1 MSLSPVQL
9 PHDGQVQWR
18 VKTQPQKEPVDVQG
32 IKDYARIDGTAE
44 DEMLKGFIRSVRQAV
59 EGFLGRSLITQTL
72 VASFDWWPS
81 SHAFTRGAV
90 RGVSIGGEGNF
101 PVNDPTFGLPFPLNP
116 GPVELPRPP
125 LISVVEVRTLDEDD
139 TETVYSSDNY
149 FTRANGEFKS
159 VLIIK
164 RGATPP
170 VNTERSFG
178 GYEIEYTAGYGSAP
192 SDVPGPIV
200 EGIKMWV
207 SLIYENRVPI
217 AEPPPHI
224 QNLLMSYKVMD
235 L

>member
-1 MSLSPVQL
+1 MGLSPTQL

-18 VKTQPQKEPVDVQG
+18 VKTQPQKEPVDVQA
-32 IKDYARIDGTAE
+32 IKDYSRIDGTAE
-44 DEMLKGFIRSVRQAV
+44 DEMLKGFITAVRQAV

-81 SHAFTRGAV
+81 SHAFTRGAN
-90 RGVSIGGEGNF
+90 RGVSVGGVGDF
-101 PVNDPTFGLPFPLNP
+101 DTTDPSFGLPFPLNP
-116 GPVELPRPP
+116 GPVILPRPP
-125 LISVVEVRTLDEDD
+125 LIAIVEVRTLDEDD
-139 TETVYSSDNY
+139 EGTVYSSDNY

-159 VLIIK
+159 ELIIK
-164 RGATPP
+164 RGVTPP

-178 GYEIEYTAGYGSAP
+178 GYEIEYTAGYGAAS
-192 SDVPGPIV
+192 SDIPGPIL

-217 AEPPPHI
+217 AQPPPHV
-224 QNLLMSYKVMD
+224 QTLLMSYKVMD